1 MRTIFKI
8 ARFELSTLFYS
19 PVAWLVLM
27 IFPIQAGLDI
37 TKFIQMIGRASR
49 MGQEFTE
56 ITDKIFGG
64 NYGFFAGVKN
74 TLYLYIPLLTMGLI
88 SRETHSG
95 SIKLLLSSPV
105 KVRDIV
111 LGKYLA
117 MMAYGLILIFIVV
130 LFGVAGGLS
139 IKNMDYGQVF
149 AGTFGLYLLIC
160 AYAAIGLFM
169 SSLTSY
175 QVVAAISTLG
185 ILGVL
190 NFIGSLLQGVDLI
203 RHVTYFLSISGRTE
217 QAISGLISTE
227 DVAYFLIV
235 IFFFLMLTGIKLQ
248 AGREA
253 KPLRVKLLRYMA
265 LIFVCFV
272 AGYISSRPS
281 LTAYLDLTAVKTRTL
296 NASSVALIK
305 TMDKPLRVTTYVNIL
320 DENYYMAKPEVK
332 SADEKTLMQYRR
344 FMPDLK
350 MDYVYY
356 YDVSKNANLYKSH
369 PGMDEKALA
378 KSVAD
383 VYGLNFESV
392 LTPAQIRK
400 IVNLSGEEN
409 RVVRQLSYGD
419 QKTFLRYFNDMM
431 MYASEQEITAA
442 IKRIVMPSKIPVVIF
457 LTGHDERST
466 YKTGDKEYRVAT
478 TELTFRYALINQGFD
493 VDTVSLQTRDIP
505 AKTSVL
511 VIADPGL
518 SFSASDLDKIK
529 RYIDRGGNLLIT
541 TEPGRQTV
549 LSPLLAHLGIG
560 TNKESVIEKSR
571 DFAPDFIL
579 AKFSEQAGP
588 YFKKYNSAWQA
599 EGVVA
604 MPGAV
609 SLNAISAS
617 AFNITPILTDQQKHP
632 LVLALTRRIADKEQR
647 IMIAGDAD
655 FMSSV
660 EIARGRPVTRNFD
673 LITETFRWFTG
684 GEFPVNTYRP
694 KSQDVISS
702 DDNGV
707 LAIRIFFFGI
717 LPFSLLI
724 TATLLLIYRK
734 RR

>member
-37 TKFIQMIGRASR
+37 TKFIQMIGRGSR

-88 SRETHSG
+88 SREIHSG
-95 SIKLLLSSPV
+95 SIKLLLSSPI

-117 MMAYGLILIFIVV
+117 MMAYGLILIFIVM

-139 IKNMDYGQVF
+139 IKNMDYGQVI

-190 NFIGSLLQGVDLI
+190 NFIGGLLQGVDLI

-253 KPLRVKLLRYMA
+253 KPFRVKLLRYVA

-281 LTAYLDLTAVKTRTL
+281 ITGYLDLTAVKTRTL
-296 NASSVALIK
+296 NANSIALIK

-332 SADEKTLMQYRR
+332 STDEKTMTQYRR

-356 YDVSKNANLYKSH
+356 YDVSKNDNLYKSH

-383 VYGLNFESV
+383 VYGLNFKSI
-392 LTPAQIRK
+392 LTPGQIRK

-442 IKRIVMPSKIPVVIF
+442 IKRIVVPSKIPVVTF
-457 LTGHDERST
+457 LTGHDERGP

-493 VDTVSLQTRDIP
+493 VDTVSLQGRDIP
-505 AKTSVL
+505 AKTTVL

-518 SFSASDLDKIK
+518 EFSTSDLDKIK

-541 TEPGRQTV
+541 TELGQQTV

-560 TNKESVIEKSR
+560 MNKDNVIEKSS

-579 AKFSEQAGP
+579 ARFSEQAGP

-599 EGVVA
+599 DGVVA
-604 MPGAV
+604 MPGVV
-609 SLNAISAS
+609 SLNTISAS

-632 LVLALTRRIADKEQR
+632 LVVALTRKLADKEQR

-702 DDNGV
+702 DDDGV

>member
-74 TLYLYIPLLTMGLI
+74 SLYLYIPLLTMGLI

-95 SIKLLLSSPV
+95 SIKLLLSSPI

-130 LFGVAGGLS
+130 LFGVAGGFS
-139 IKNMDYGQVF
+139 IKNMDYGQVIS
-149 AGTFGLYLLIC
+149 GTFGLYLLIC
-160 AYAAIGLFM
+160 AYSAIGLFM

-185 ILGVL
+185 ILGLL
-190 NFIGSLLQGVDLI
+190 NFVGGLLQGVDLI

-235 IFFFLMLTGIKLQ
+235 IVFFLMLTGIKLQ

-253 KPLRVKLLRYMA
+253 KPWSVKVLRYVA

-272 AGYISSRPS
+272 VGYVSSRPS
-281 LTAYLDLTAVKTRTL
+281 LTGYLDLTAVKMRTL
-296 NASSVALIK
+296 NANSIALIK
-305 TMDKPLRVTTYVNIL
+305 TMNKPLKITTYVNIL

-344 FMPDLK
+344 FMPDLQ

-356 YDVSKNANLYKSH
+356 YDTSKNSNLYKSH
-369 PGMDEKALA
+369 PGLEEKALA
-378 KSVAD
+378 KNVAAI
-383 VYGLNFESV
+383 YGLDFKTI
-392 LTPAQIRK
+392 LTPAEIRK
-400 IVNLSGEEN
+400 IVDLSGEEN
-409 RVVRQLSYGD
+409 RVVRQLTYGD

-442 IKRIVMPSKIPVVIF
+442 LKRIVEPSKIPVVTF
-457 LTGHDERST
+457 LTGHDERSN
-466 YKTGDKEYRVAT
+466 YKAGDKEYRVASI
-478 TELTFRYALINQGFD
+478 ELTFRYALINQGFD
-493 VDTVSLQTRDIP
+493 VDTVSLRVQDIP
-505 AKTSVL
+505 AKTTIL
-511 VIADPGL
+511 VIADPKVN
-518 SFSASDLDKIK
+518 FSATDLDKIK

-541 TEPGRQTV
+541 TEPGRQAI
-549 LSPLLAHLGIG
+549 LSPVLDHLGIG
-560 TNKESVIEKSR
+560 MKNDAVIEKSR

-579 AKFSEQAGP
+579 AGFSDHAGD
-588 YFKKYNSAWQA
+588 YFRKYNNSFQA
-599 EGVVA
+599 KGVVA
-604 MPGAV
+604 MPAV
-609 SLNAISAS
+609 ASLKTISTS
-617 AFNITPILTDQQKHP
+617 PFHITPILIDQQRNP
-632 LVLALTRRIADKEQR
+632 LALALSRNVAGKEQR
-647 IMIAGDAD
+647 IMVSGDAD

-660 EIARGRPVTRNFD
+660 EIARGRPVTKNFD
-673 LITETFRWFTG
+673 VITETFRWFSN

-702 DDNGV
+702 DDAGV
-707 LAIRIFFFGI
+707 QAIRVFFFGI

-724 TATLLLIYRK
+724 AATTLLIYRK